1 MSELPDEII
10 LLILKKT
17 NIKCHNC
24 YSNYNINFYK
34 KQNKYYYC
42 SKMCYNFI

>member
-10 LLILKKT
+10 LLIFKKT
-17 NIKCHNC
+17 NIKCHSCNC
-24 YSNYNINFYK
+24 KYHINFYK

-42 SKMCYNFI
+42 SKSCYNFI